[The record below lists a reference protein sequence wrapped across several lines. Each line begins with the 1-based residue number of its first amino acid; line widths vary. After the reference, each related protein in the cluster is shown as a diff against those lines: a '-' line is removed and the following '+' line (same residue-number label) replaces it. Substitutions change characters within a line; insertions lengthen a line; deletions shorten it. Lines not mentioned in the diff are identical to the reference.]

1 MTSIITFVERNKELL
16 HLRIQNVKVI
26 YSQKQ
31 VHQLLFSSE
40 EEAEEEYNK
49 IPQSIIGRYK
59 LELYQDII
67 SIPNKGI
74 SCIKTGWY

>member
-1 MTSIITFVERNKELL
+1 MTCTITFVQRNKSLL
-16 HLRIQNVKVI
+16 DFSIKNVKVI
-26 YSQKQ
+26 YSQQQ

-49 IPQSIIGRYK
+49 IPQFIIGKFK

-67 SIPNKGI
+67 SIPMKGI
-74 SCIKTGWY
+74 SCIKTAWY

>member
-1 MTSIITFVERNKELL
+1 MTSTITFVQRNKPLL
-16 HLRIQNVKVI
+16 DFSIQNVKVI
-26 YSQKQ
+26 YSQRQ

-40 EEAEEEYNK
+40 EDAEEEYNK
-49 IPQSIIGRYK
+49 IPQVIIGRYK

-67 SIPNKGI
+67 TIPMKGI

>member
-1 MTSIITFVERNKELL
+1 MTCTITFVQRNKSLL
-16 HLRIQNVKVI
+16 DFSISNVKVI

-40 EEAEEEYNK
+40 KDAKVEFNK
-49 IPQSIIGRYK
+49 IPPYIIGKYK

-67 SIPNKGI
+67 SIPIKGV
-74 SCIKTGWY
+74 SCVKTSWY